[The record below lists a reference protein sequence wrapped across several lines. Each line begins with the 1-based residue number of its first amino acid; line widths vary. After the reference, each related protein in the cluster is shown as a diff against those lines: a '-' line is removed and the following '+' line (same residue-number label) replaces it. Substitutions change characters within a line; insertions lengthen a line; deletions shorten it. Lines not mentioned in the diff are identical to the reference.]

1 MRSVVRVLVAVV
13 CLLLLVGGGW
23 LAVALAQAA
32 HLQRQV
38 VRLEEEVRR
47 QEELRKTMAE
57 RLGRTRR
64 LGTLRVLQ
72 QHRAGDPKSTPLSTA
87 SAGELADEEIVTT
100 VEFVELDDRGR
111 QVGSRRAEVPGRVV
125 FLDAWTVRFPQDR
138 VAEDDPMR
146 GRTVALLRRIYSDRM
161 PPAQGIP
168 IDTPGAVPDGYVVGD
183 GARFEQALWKRFW
196 RLATDPQAA
205 ESMGVRVAQGE
216 AVYKPAAPG
225 SCFDVEL
232 ENSGGLTLKP
242 SR

>member
-1 MRSVVRVLVAVV
+1 MRSVIRVLVAVV

-72 QHRAGDPKSTPLSTA
+72 QHRADDPKASPLSVA
-87 SAGELADEEIVTT
+87 SAGELSDDEIVTT

-111 QVGSRRAEVPGRVV
+111 QVGSRRAQVPGRVV

-161 PPAQGIP
+161 PPAQGIL
-168 IDTPGAVPDGYVVGD
+168 IDTPGAIPDGYAASE

-205 ESMGVRVAQGE
+205 ESLGVRVAQGE
-216 AVYKPAAPG
+216 AVYKPTAPG
-225 SCFDVEL
+225 HRFDVEL
-232 ENSGGLTLKP
+232 ESSGGLTLKP
-242 SR
+242 AR